1 MRDPSG
7 RRPSEMNEMD
17 ENEARRGARTE
28 SEADELID
36 SIARELRRPVAV
48 GGADFTAR
56 LMAEVERGPRPGFAP
71 PKRKENAVVRVLE
84 WAARPRTVR
93 MSPLIGLAAAAGI
106 AALAVL
112 ATPERVRFVDRGSDT
127 AVVPF
132 NIKVSDPRTPKAE
145 DASDSVEFVLHAPD
159 ARSVA
164 VAGDFNDWNATVTP
178 LARRHDGLWVARVP
192 LPAGRYE
199 YTFVVDGAT
208 WMPDPA
214 APAAPGG
221 DFGATNSVLVVG
233 GPR

>member
-7 RRPSEMNEMD
+7 RGPSRMNES
-17 ENEARRGARTE
+17 ENLER
-28 SEADELID
+28 DELID
-36 SIARELRRPVAV
+36 SVARELRRPVAV

-56 LMAEVERGPRPGFAP
+56 LMAEVERGPRPGHAP
-71 PKRKENAVVRVLE
+71 ARQRGGAAVRVLQ
-84 WAARPRTVR
+84 WVSRPRTVR
-93 MSPLIGLAAAAGI
+93 VSPLVGLAAAAGI

-112 ATPERVRFVDRGSDT
+112 ATPDRERIVRVPADT
-127 AVVPF
+127 AVAARSV
-132 NIKVSDPRTPKAE
+132 NDAPRGRGPRPE
-145 DASDSVEFVLHAPD
+145 GDSVEFVLHAPD

-178 LARRHDGLWVARVP
+178 LLRREGGLWVARVP

-214 APAAPGG
+214 APAAPAG